1 MVSAVTAIVG
11 GVLGLLGSTAI
22 ANVILFIFRPAILYN
37 FYIRYL
43 MFSLGLRVNYL
54 KAGDFTFCYAERGKG
69 KSSKPTMLFLHGFS
83 GAKDMWARVI
93 KALPT
98 DVHVIILD
106 MPGHGKT
113 SRDMKADYTFVGQ
126 AKNIHHFV
134 QAYGLDKS
142 PFHILGISMGGGVAG
157 VYAALYPQDLV
168 KVSLFCPAA
177 ILSPTVSK
185 YGQEMVKDE
194 TVPLPVTAQEIK
206 NTQPYIVYNGREMPN
221 WVYRI
226 IAELRRPHN
235 EFYRHVLQEM
245 NKEDSKTALQA
256 RLCDIKTPTQVVWGE
271 FDWLLDISS
280 LDIIK
285 EKLKSLDRIDVLDRC
300 GHSIAMERPYK
311 SAKVIMEFVNS

>member
-1 MVSAVTAIVG
+1 MSPVPARPPCPRTRSAVDVVCEVKYN
-11 GVLGLLGSTAI
+11 GVCSHSNCWRSLGSPWINSHCKCNPVYLQTSHF
-22 ANVILFIFRPAILYN
+22 VQFLYQ
-37 FYIRYL
+37 
-43 MFSLGLRVNYL
+43 
-54 KAGDFTFCYAERGKG
+54 
-69 KSSKPTMLFLHGFS
+69 
-83 GAKDMWARVI
+83 
-93 KALPT
+93 ALPT